1 MAQSVKLSDDIMAYV
16 RKESARQSRSVAGQI
31 THFIRIARVIE
42 KSGTFDYE
50 RIDQVLGADLSPDEL
65 TSEEQAVWFDQFAT
79 QMTRPSQQEKAFYNK
94 RRKLGLGVGM
104 KSSGELDY
112 PEAQSA

>member
-42 KSGTFDYE
+42 KSGTFDYQ
-50 RIDQVLGADLSPDEL
+50 RIDQVLAAELSPDEL

-79 QMTRPSQQEKAFYNK
+79 QMTRPSQQEKAFYKK
-94 RRKLGLGVGM
+94 RRKLGRGVGM